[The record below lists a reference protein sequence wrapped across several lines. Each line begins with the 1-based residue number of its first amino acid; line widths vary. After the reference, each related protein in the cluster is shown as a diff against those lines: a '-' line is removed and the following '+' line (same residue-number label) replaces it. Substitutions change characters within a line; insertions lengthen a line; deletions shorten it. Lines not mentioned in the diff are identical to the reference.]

1 MSYKI
6 SKKTFFFLIS
16 LLVLILI
23 SSNLYAFS
31 GAYILKNDDTV
42 FGFNQYYTI
51 KDDKETLVELAIKY
65 DLGYNEIVSANPQ
78 FDPWYPGKGKRVI
91 IPTSWILPVIPD
103 EYLKEDKQ
111 IIVINLAEL
120 RLYLI
125 KKSKDKRYV
134 ITFPLGI
141 GVEGLDTPTGSF
153 RIIEKKKNPVW
164 YVPESIRKEDP
175 ELPPFV
181 PPGPDNPLG
190 RYALRL
196 SNPSYLIHG
205 TNKPLGIGRRVSHGC
220 IRMYPQDIEK
230 LYKMVKIGDPV
241 YILYQPVKI
250 GKRNNIFYIEVE
262 KSFNGKNLLQ
272 EAVNTLRKFNEL
284 KIDTRELYRLLYY
297 DSLGFPVPL
306 RKVLVSSR

>member
-6 SKKTFFFLIS
+6 SKKLYLSFIPFLVLIS
-16 LLVLILI
+16 L

-31 GAYILKNDDTV
+31 GAYILKDGDTV

-51 KDDKETLVELAIKY
+51 RDDRETLVELAIKY
-65 DLGYNEIVSANPQ
+65 DLGYNEIVAANPQ
-78 FDPWYPGKGKRVI
+78 FDPWYPGKGQKVI
-91 IPTSWILPVIPD
+91 LPTSWILPTIP
-103 EYLKEDKQ
+103 ENYLKEDRQ

-125 KKSKDKRYV
+125 KKFQDRLSV

-181 PPGPDNPLG
+181 PPGPNNPLG
-190 RYALRL
+190 RFALRL
-196 SNPSYLIHG
+196 SNPFYLIHG

-250 GKRNNIFYIEVE
+250 GKRGDTYYIEVE
-262 KSFNGKNLLQ
+262 KTFNGKNLLQ
-272 EAVNTLRKFNEL
+272 EAANTLSRLNGP
-284 KIDTRELYRLLYY
+284 KIDTKTLYSVIYNSR
-297 DSLGFPVPL
+297 GFPVLL
-306 RKVLVSSR
+306 RKVLISRK